1 MLRRI
6 GEELY
11 RCLRRQRRPGARILV
26 VRGSRM
32 AGEMARIFKR
42 YGLNSDLVERTSLL
56 ENARRTPPALILS
69 DLSVGG
75 MSEVEDAI
83 GLRQRLPACRV
94 LLFSGEGLHRIS
106 IPRASEIELVR
117 TIECLCASPQN
128 GHVLWL
134 DLARFIQT
142 VPRHKSMAA

>member
-6 GEELY
+6 GEGLR
-11 RCLRRQRRPGARILV
+11 RCLRSQHGPGARILV

-56 ENARRTPPALILS
+56 ENARRMPPALILS

-75 MSEVEDAI
+75 ISEVEDAM

-94 LLFSGEGLHRIS
+94 LFFSGEGLHRNS
-106 IPRASEIELVR
+106 ITRGSEIELVR
-117 TIECLCASPQN
+117 TIERICANPQN
-128 GHVLWL
+128 GHMLWL
-134 DLARFIQT
+134 DLARFIRA
-142 VPRHKSMAA
+142 VPRHRSMAA

>member
-1 MLRRI
+1 MLSRL
-6 GEELY
+6 GERLR
-11 RCLRRQRRPGARILV
+11 RCLRRQNRSGARILV

-32 AGEMARIFKR
+32 AGEMARILKR
-42 YGLNSDLVERTSLL
+42 HGLNSELVERTSLL
-56 ENARRTPPALILS
+56 ESARRIQPALILS

-94 LLFSGEGLHRIS
+94 LLFSGQGLRRSS
-106 IPRASEIELVR
+106 IPRDSEMELVH
-117 TIECLCASPQN
+117 TIERLCASPQN
-128 GHVLWL
+128 GHMLWL
-134 DLARFIQT
+134 DLARLIQA

>member
-6 GEELY
+6 GEGLR
-11 RCLRRQRRPGARILV
+11 RCLRSQHRPGARILV

-56 ENARRTPPALILS
+56 ENARRMPPALILS

-75 MSEVEDAI
+75 MSEVEDAM

-94 LLFSGEGLHRIS
+94 LLFSGEGLHRNS
-106 IPRASEIELVR
+106 IPRGSEVELVR
-117 TIECLCASPQN
+117 TIERICANPQN
-128 GHVLWL
+128 GHMLWL
-134 DLARFIQT
+134 DLARFIRA
-142 VPRHKSMAA
+142 VPRHRSMAA